1 MRAWNAAMMDEF
13 GLYPR
18 EEHFDPLGVML
29 FKALQVIAFL
39 FFIALLAVSPDAKD
53 GKIDSKAEF
62 IITMDWPD
70 NHPDDM
76 DLFVQDPAGNIAW
89 YRHREAG
96 FLTLDR
102 DDRGGVNDFIVV
114 NGKKIPSPIREE
126 IVTVR
131 GILAGEYTVN
141 VSHFQA
147 TTGRPVPVTVK
158 VQKLNPT
165 AQVIFDNSISL
176 DHTGE
181 ERTALSFWVD
191 AKGKVTDVQQR
202 QKSLL
207 EAFRNVHANGADI
220 DPKTG
225 VRMSA
230 P

>member
-1 MRAWNAAMMDEF
+1 MMDDF
-13 GLYPR
+13 TLYPR
-18 EEHFDPLGVML
+18 EEQFDPFSVML

-39 FFIALLAVSPDAKD
+39 FFIALLSISPDSKD
-53 GKIDSKAEF
+53 GKVDSKAEF

-70 NHPDDM
+70 NHPDDL
-76 DLFVQDPAGNIAW
+76 DLFVQDPIGNIAW

-102 DDRGGVNDFIVV
+102 DDRGGANDFIVV
-114 NGKKIPSPIREE
+114 NGRKLPSPIREE

-131 GILAGEYTVN
+131 GIVAGEYTVN

-147 TTGRPVPVTVK
+147 TTGLPVEATIK

-165 AQVIFDNSISL
+165 AQVVFDDKVTV
-176 DHTGE
+176 DHTGDE
-181 ERTALSFWVD
+181 KTALRFKID
-191 AKGKVTDVQQR
+191 AEGKVIDVHQR
-202 QKSLL
+202 PKSLL
-207 EAFRNVHANGADI
+207 ATFRNVRANGADI

-225 VRMSA
+225 VRMLR